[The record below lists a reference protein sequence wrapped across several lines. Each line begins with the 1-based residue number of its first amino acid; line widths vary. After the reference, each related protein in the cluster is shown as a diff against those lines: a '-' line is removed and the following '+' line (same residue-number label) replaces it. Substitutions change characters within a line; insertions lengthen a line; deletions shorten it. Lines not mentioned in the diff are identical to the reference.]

1 MRRTALNRWIFWLVL
16 IGFVAWD
23 FGVSAPVNLR
33 MEPPIFS
40 AGSGV
45 TLSGGHCARPK

>member
-1 MRRTALNRWIFWLVL
+1 MHRTSFRRWIFWLVL
-16 IGFVAWD
+16 VGFVAWD
-23 FGVSAPVNLR
+23 FGHSAPVNLR
-33 MEPPIFS
+33 MEPPIFA